1 VSSRLLVGAIL
12 ALTALAYVNSL
23 DGQFVYDDGVQILRN
38 PAIRS
43 LENIPRVFTQSV
55 WQFMNPGGQQP
66 VGAYYRPLFNV
77 ALIVNYRWFGFEA
90 PGWHAVSL
98 ILHCVATLLVFLLA
112 RQWGLAHATA
122 ATAAL
127 LFGLHPVHSESV
139 AWISGLPDPLAAV
152 FVLAAL
158 VFYEQ
163 HRAGGPRWLLAASLA
178 CFSLA
183 LLSKEIAVVV
193 PVLVLLR
200 ERLDRRPVDD
210 KANLPGHQFGVSAL
224 RAAAPFV
231 AIALLYLGLRY
242 SVLGFISQVEPK
254 ARLIPGEQVWL
265 TIPSTLLAYA
275 RLLVIPYPLAVTYD
289 HAYVTTPADPRF
301 WGAALAVIALLAA
314 AVKLVRAS
322 TPARL
327 ALAVLI
333 LFLLP
338 VLNLK
343 AFNQDESLVHDRYL
357 YLPSVGFC
365 LLASLALGRLRAK
378 TTFLA
383 ATAGVAAVLFF
394 LTARQNRYWHDN
406 QAMAAQ
412 ALRVAP
418 RRPFLFNYLGAQYFL
433 ENKLPDAERYYR
445 AALESNPNFY
455 DSLSNLADV
464 YRLQGRN
471 ADAAELYRRAIE
483 AGAPYAHLHF
493 NLGAAW
499 IGAGKLPEAEAA
511 LLRAT
516 EVQPD
521 NAAARY
527 NLGWVL
533 DRQGKTAPAEQAYS
547 EALRLSPSYLE
558 PRINLANVLT
568 RQGRTAEAAE
578 HLRTAAGHHPQHPTP
593 WYALGDLHLKA
604 RQYLEAI
611 EAFLRLVQ
619 IQPRHPYVHTSL
631 GLAYEGI
638 GKKDQ
643 AQEHF
648 QRAVEV
654 APGESYTQVAR
665 RRLAE
670 MR

>member
-1 VSSRLLVGAIL
+1 MPAQRSWALAAGVV
-12 ALTALAYVNSL
+12 ALTALAYVNSR

-43 LENIPRVFTQSV
+43 LENISRVFTQSV
-55 WQFMNPGGQQP
+55 WQFMSPGGQQP

-77 ALIVNYRWFGFEA
+77 ALIVSYRWFGFEVL
-90 PGWHAVSL
+90 GWHLASL
-98 ILHCVATLLVFLLA
+98 LLHCVATLLVFLLA
-112 RQWGLAHATA
+112 REWGLALA
-122 ATAAL
+122 AAAVAAL

-158 VFYEQ
+158 VFYEK
-163 HRAGGPRWLLAASLA
+163 HRAGGRRRLLAASLA
-178 CFSLA
+178 CFALA
-183 LLSKEIAVVV
+183 LLSKEIAIVV
-193 PVLVLLR
+193 PAFLLLR
-200 ERLDRRPVDD
+200 ERPVRR
-210 KANLPGHQFGVSAL
+210 L

-231 AIALLYLGLRY
+231 VIALFYLGLRY

-289 HAYVTTPADPRF
+289 HAYVTTAADRRF
-301 WGAALAVIALLAA
+301 WGAALALIALVAA
-314 AVKLVRAS
+314 TVKLARAS
-322 TPARL
+322 PPARL

-365 LLASLALGRLRAK
+365 LLASLALGRLRDQR
-378 TTFLA
+378 TFLA

-406 QAMAAQ
+406 EAMVAQ

-433 ENKLPDAERYYR
+433 QNRLPEAERYYR
-445 AALESNPNFY
+445 AALQSNPNYY
-455 DSLSNLADV
+455 DSLSNLADL

-483 AGAPYAHLHF
+483 AGAPYAQLHF

-499 IGAGKLPEAEAA
+499 IGAGKLAEAEAA

-516 EVQPD
+516 KVQPR

-527 NLGWVL
+527 NLGWVYDQQRKNDL
-533 DRQGKTAPAEQAYS
+533 AERAYS

-578 HLRTAAGHHPQHPTP
+578 HWRAATRYHPQHPTP
-593 WYALGDLHLKA
+593 WYALGDLHLKT
-604 RQYLEAI
+604 RQYPEAI
-611 EAFLRLVQ
+611 EAFRRLVQ
-619 IQPRHPYVHTSL
+619 IQPKHPYVHTSL
-631 GLAYEGI
+631 GLAYEALG
-638 GKKDQ
+638 DRDR
-643 AQEHF
+643 ARTHF
-648 QRAVEV
+648 RKAVEV
-654 APGESYTQVAR
+654 APGETYTQVAR

-670 MR
+670 TQ